1 MILLQQSGRAEH
13 LIMLFGVGL
22 IGSAVVSNLSRCSD
36 IKLFPHRWNWSG
48 DNNQNISQL
57 NKFIHEIGKASTI
70 SRLSTIWCA
79 GQAGFGASDIT
90 QEIENFKQVLKWNKL
105 LHSHHPNAQ
114 FSFHLSSS
122 TGGLFENQQSIN
134 SNSIP
139 RPMRPYGELKLAQE
153 KLLLDSS
160 WLQEKHIYRPTS
172 VYGYPGPG
180 QRMGLIPTLISNG
193 IRNKVSTIYGHLH
206 TLRDYV
212 YTEDIG
218 RIISKQ
224 VLAPLISEKTG
235 VYFLGTARPAS
246 IFEIRQLIERRIQR
260 KIYLQFR
267 PDLSANTGSITLNPR
282 ALPTDWQALPLI
294 SGIAKVHRQLL
305 GAQTAFE
312 TRSLVAHG

>member
-1 MILLQQSGRAEH
+1 MILLQQNGRAEH
-13 LIMLFGVGL
+13 LIILFGIGL
-22 IGSAVVSNLSRCSD
+22 IGSAVVSSLTRCTD
-36 IKLFPHRWNWSG
+36 TRLFPCRWDWVG
-48 DNNQNISQL
+48 DNSENITQL
-57 NKFIHEIGKASTI
+57 NGCINKISKASTV
-70 SRLSTIWCA
+70 SRFSTIWCA
-79 GQAGFGASDIT
+79 GQAGFGTSNIT
-90 QEIENFKQVLKWNKL
+90 RELESFKQVLNWNRRL
-105 LHSHHPNAQ
+105 RDHHPNAR

-134 SNSIP
+134 SGSIP
-139 RPMRPYGELKLAQE
+139 RPLRPYGELKLTQE

-212 YTEDIG
+212 YTGDVG

-224 VLAPLISEKTG
+224 VLAAPASLKTG
-235 VYFLGTARPAS
+235 IYFLGTARPAS

-267 PDLSANTGSITLNPR
+267 PNLSANTGNITLNPT
-282 ALPTDWQALPLI
+282 ALPADWQALPLI

-305 GAQTAFE
+305 GTQTAFE
-312 TRSLVAHG
+312 AGSLVGHG